1 MNILLLEQES
11 DRPDPLSE
19 RLEAA
24 GCRVVACLHKASALE
39 AVLEQQ
45 VVDIIVLD
53 LVSPDSHLVQQVGR
67 IAQRNDQPVAVF
79 VEETDVG
86 TIRDAVDAGISSY
99 IVRGSQVERLWDA
112 LEVAR
117 ARFAIEQSLRSD
129 LASARNTLADRKV
142 IERAKG
148 RLMKDQG
155 LDEDEAFRALRE
167 IAMRRNLKIIE
178 VARSIIEQPNVP

>member
-1 MNILLLEQES
+1 MNILLLEQEV
-11 DRPDPLSE
+11 DRPDPLSG

-24 GCRVVACLHKASALE
+24 GCCVVACLNKASALE
-39 AVLEQQ
+39 STLEQQ

-53 LVSPDSHLVQQVGR
+53 LVTPDSDLVQHVGR

-86 TIRDAVDAGISSY
+86 TIRAAVDAGISSY
-99 IVRGSQVERLWDA
+99 IVRGSQVDRLRDA

-117 ARFAIEQSLRSD
+117 ARFSTEQSLRSD
-129 LASARNTLADRKV
+129 LASAQTTLADRKV

-155 LDEDEAFRALRE
+155 LEEDDAFRALRE
-167 IAMRRNLKIIE
+167 ISMRKNLKIID
-178 VARSIIEQPNVP
+178 VARSILESS